1 MISATLT
8 GTILT
13 HYEEAFAV
21 LPILVSFIPMI
32 MDTGGNCGSQSS
44 TLIIRG
50 LALDEIKL
58 ADIFKAIWKEI
69 RVSFMIGAVLA
80 VVTGIRIFLQ
90 YDGIH
95 NDNSIKIAFIVG
107 VTLMA
112 TAMIAEIM
120 GCVLPMLAKRLKLD
134 PAIMASP
141 LITTVVD
148 LCSMLV
154 FFSIATAVM
163 GL

>member
-1 MISATLT
+1 ML
-8 GTILT
+8 G
-13 HYEEAFAV
+13 F
-21 LPILVSFIPMI
+21 
-32 MDTGGNCGSQSS
+32 
-44 TLIIRG
+44 
-50 LALDEIKL
+50 
-58 ADIFKAIWKEI
+58 
-69 RVSFMIGAVLA
+69 VLA
-80 VVTGIRIFLQ
+80 VVTALRIMIQYNGIQ
-90 YDGIH
+90 
-95 NDNSIKIAFIVG
+95 NEQTIKIAYIVG

-154 FFSIATAVM
+154 FFTIATNVM
-163 GL
+163 GI